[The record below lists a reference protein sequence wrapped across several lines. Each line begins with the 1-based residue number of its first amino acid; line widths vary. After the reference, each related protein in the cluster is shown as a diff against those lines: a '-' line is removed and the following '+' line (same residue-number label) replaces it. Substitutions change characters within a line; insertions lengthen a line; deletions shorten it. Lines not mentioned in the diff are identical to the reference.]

1 MARVVLKNVFKT
13 FLSKKGTKE
22 AVRDV
27 SFTCEDKEFMILVG
41 PSGCGKS
48 TTLRMIAGL
57 EEITRGEIYIGDR
70 LVNDI
75 APRDRDIAMVFQNY
89 ALYPHLSA
97 YDNMAFGLR
106 LHGIKPA
113 EITRR
118 VAEAA
123 QILKISDLLQAL
135 PRNLSGGQR
144 QRVAVGRAIVRKPK
158 VFLFDEPLSNLDAEM
173 RESMRAELRNLHH
186 ILDATMI
193 YVTHD
198 QVEAMTM
205 ADRIAVMHE
214 GELHQFATPNELY
227 HAPRNRFVAG
237 FIGNQRMN
245 FIDGG
250 LRKKGRD
257 WFFFNSNLELKLHPA
272 HAKKLSRRPDAPVT
286 LGIRPENIY
295 DKVYSKNATAGN
307 TLRSR
312 IKVMLP
318 TGDYA
323 ILHMLVNKQKLT
335 MKVSAYERLADGQ
348 KIDIVL
354 DMSKAMYFEPKPEKA
369 DVCESTLGLCKR
381 IC

>member
-1 MARVVLKNVFKT
+1 MAKVVLKNVFKR
-13 FLSKKGTKE
+13 FAGKE
-22 AVRDV
+22 GEKTVVRNV
-27 SFTCEDKEFMILVG
+27 TFTCKDKEFMILVG

-57 EEITRGEIYIGDR
+57 EEVSEGEIYIGDR

-89 ALYPHLSA
+89 ALYPHMSV
-97 YDNMAFGLR
+97 YDNMSFGLR
-106 LHGIKPA
+106 LRGIKKD
-113 EITRR
+113 EIKKR
-118 VAEAA
+118 VEEAA
-123 QILKISDLLQAL
+123 KILMMSDFLRRF
-135 PRNLSGGQR
+135 PKTLSGGQR

-173 RESMRAELRNLHH
+173 RESMRAELRQLHH
-186 ILDATMI
+186 LLDVTMI

-205 ADRIAVMHE
+205 ADRIAVMQE
-214 GELHQFATPNELY
+214 GEVHQFAEPLELY
-227 HAPRNRFVAG
+227 NQPHNKFVAG

-245 FIDGG
+245 FIAGSIK
-250 LRKKGRD
+250 KKGRSV
-257 WFFFNSNLELKLHPA
+257 FFFNDNLELKVHTP
-272 HAKKLSRRPDAPVT
+272 HEKKLGKYAGAAVT
-286 LGIRPENIY
+286 MGIRPENIY
-295 DKVYSKNATAGN
+295 DKIYAKNATAGN
-307 TLRSR
+307 TLKST

-323 ILHMLVNKQKLT
+323 ILHLLVGNQKIT
-335 MKVSAYERLADGQ
+335 TKVSAYERLADNK

-354 DMSKAMYFEPKPEKA
+354 DMSTALYFEEEAENVDEYENK
-369 DVCESTLGLCKR
+369 TGLGKR